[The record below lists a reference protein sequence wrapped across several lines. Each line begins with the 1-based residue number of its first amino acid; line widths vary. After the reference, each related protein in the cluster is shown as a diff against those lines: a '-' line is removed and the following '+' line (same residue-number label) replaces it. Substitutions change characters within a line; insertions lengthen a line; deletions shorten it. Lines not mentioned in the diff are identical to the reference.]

1 MNKLKEILMQQA
13 RENKYRSRKITVD
26 GITFDSVKEANRYQ
40 ELRML
45 ERAGEIRDLQ
55 RQVPFVVIPTQR
67 DENGKLIEKEVRY
80 VADFTYIE
88 KGKLTRT
95 VEDVKS
101 EATRTR
107 EYTIKRK
114 LMLYRNGIRIREV

>member
-1 MNKLKEILMQQA
+1 MNQLKALLMQQQK
-13 RENKYRSRKITVD
+13 ESKYRSRKVTVD
-26 GITFDSVKEANRYQ
+26 GITFDSVKEAGRWQ
-40 ELRML
+40 ELKLL

-55 RQVPFVVIPTQR
+55 RQVPFVVIPAQR

-95 VEDVKS
+95 VEDVKGM
-101 EATRTR
+101 RTR
-107 EYTIKRK
+107 EYVLKRK
-114 LMLYRNGIRIREV
+114 ILLWRLGIRIREV

>member
-13 RENKYRSRKITVD
+13 GENKYRSRKITVD
-26 GITFDSVKEANRYQ
+26 GITFDSVKEANRWQ
-40 ELRML
+40 ELMML

-107 EYTIKRK
+107 EYIIKRK

>member
-1 MNKLKEILMQQA
+1 MNQLKEILMQQA
-13 RENKYRSRKITVD
+13 RETKYRSQKITVD

-95 VEDVKS
+95 VEDVKGM
-101 EATRTR
+101 RTR
-107 EYTIKRK
+107 EYVLKRK
-114 LMLYRNGIRIREV
+114 MLLWRLGIRIREV

>member
-13 RENKYRSRKITVD
+13 RETKYRSQKITVD
-26 GITFDSVKEANRYQ
+26 GITFDSVKEANRWQ

-101 EATRTR
+101 EATMTR
-107 EYTIKRK
+107 EYIIKRK

>member
-1 MNKLKEILMQQA
+1 MNQLKEILMQQA
-13 RENKYRSRKITVD
+13 RETKYRSRKITVD

-95 VEDVKS
+95 VEDVKGM
-101 EATRTR
+101 RTR
-107 EYTIKRK
+107 EYVLKRK
-114 LMLYRNGIRIREV
+114 MLLWRLGIRIREV

>member
-1 MNKLKEILMQQA
+1 MNQLKEILMQQA
-13 RENKYRSRKITVD
+13 RETKYRSRKITVD
-26 GITFDSVKEANRYQ
+26 GITFDSVKEANRWQ

-55 RQVPFVVIPTQR
+55 RQVPFVVIPAQR

-107 EYTIKRK
+107 EYIIKRK

>member
-13 RENKYRSRKITVD
+13 RETKYRSQKITVD
-26 GITFDSVKEANRYQ
+26 GITFDSVKEANRWQ

-55 RQVPFVVIPTQR
+55 RQVPFVVIPAQR

-107 EYTIKRK
+107 EYIIKRK

>member
-13 RENKYRSRKITVD
+13 RETKYRSQKITVD
-26 GITFDSVKEANRYQ
+26 GITFDSVKEANRWQ

-107 EYTIKRK
+107 EYIIKRK

>member
-13 RENKYRSRKITVD
+13 RETKYRSQKITVD
-26 GITFDSVKEANRYQ
+26 GIAFDSVKEANRWQ

-95 VEDVKS
+95 VEDVKGM
-101 EATRTR
+101 RTR
-107 EYTIKRK
+107 EYVLKRK
-114 LMLYRNGIRIREV
+114 MLLWRLGIRIREV

>member
-1 MNKLKEILMQQA
+1 MNQLKEILMQQA
-13 RENKYRSRKITVD
+13 RETKYRSQKITVD

-107 EYTIKRK
+107 EYIIKRK